1 MAAWPL
7 AARAQQRE
15 RLRRIGVLSPFQ
27 APPRVADDTFVRA
40 LRDLG
45 WTAGQ
50 NVAFEYRYA
59 EGKYDRLPSLA
70 AELVHLPVDV
80 LFTSWGTPTAVAAK
94 NATQTIPVVF
104 TGVGDAIGVGLAA
117 SLARPGANVTG
128 LTLISE
134 TTIGK
139 QLQLLKE
146 MAPQIAHVAVL
157 TNPNNPVY
165 GPELQ
170 DLETMAQTLGV
181 QVERIGVQGQSEFEP
196 AIDSAKA
203 KGTDGLVVTR
213 DAVFV
218 MYQAQLLEAVGR
230 SQLPAIYGLKEEVE
244 TGGLMSYGPNLA
256 DMYRRAALYI
266 DRILK
271 GTKPG
276 DLPVEQAQL
285 FELVINLKTAKAL
298 GLTIPPTLFAFAN
311 EIINEQA
318 RVHHASRRRGG
329 MAAGGAGAAAKD
341 AANWRAH
348 EPQRGGF
355 GRAGPPHGDPT
366 RPEGTGLD
374 RRS

>member
-1 MAAWPL
+1 MQRRQFISLIGGAVAWPL

-27 APPRVADDTFVRA
+27 APSRVADDAFVRA

-45 WTAGQ
+45 WTEGQ
-50 NVAFEYRYA
+50 NIAFEYRYA
-59 EGKYDRLPSLA
+59 EGKYDRLPGLA
-70 AELVHLPVDV
+70 AELVHLPVDL

-94 NATQTIPVVF
+94 NATQAIPVVF

-146 MAPQIAHVAVL
+146 MAPKIAHVAVI

-165 GPELQ
+165 GPVLQ
-170 DLETMAQTLGV
+170 DLETMAQTLGI

-196 AIDSAKA
+196 AIDSAKV

-213 DAVFV
+213 DPVFV

-230 SQLPAIYGLKEEVE
+230 SHLPAIYGLREWVE

-256 DMYRRAALYI
+256 DMYRRAALYVHK
-266 DRILK
+266 ILN
-271 GTKPG
+271 GTNPR

-285 FELVINLKTAKAL
+285 FELLINLKTAKAL
-298 GLTIPPTLFAFAN
+298 GLTVPLSLRALAN
-311 EIINEQA
+311 DVIE
-318 RVHHASRRRGG
+318 
-329 MAAGGAGAAAKD
+329 
-341 AANWRAH
+341 
-348 EPQRGGF
+348 
-355 GRAGPPHGDPT
+355 
-366 RPEGTGLD
+366 
-374 RRS
+374 